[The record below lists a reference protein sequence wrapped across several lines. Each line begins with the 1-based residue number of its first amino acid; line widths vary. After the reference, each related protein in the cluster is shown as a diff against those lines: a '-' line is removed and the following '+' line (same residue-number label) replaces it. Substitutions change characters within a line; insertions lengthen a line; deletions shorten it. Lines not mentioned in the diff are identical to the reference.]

1 MTLSWQW
8 LLQVR
13 SWLCLTKSLAFSFMT
28 KSLYVYTEMPPP
40 LSPPPL
46 PLCHCPL
53 SSLPLNSFLSFRFH
67 FPPFSPLLP
76 GSLPILSGSDCL
88 CLSLYLRIT
97 WHHTVSLDISPLGC
111 TQLVELGGPLVG
123 PGLCTDLVSWEA
135 RASQW
140 CLGSWGGD
148 EAVPALV
155 SEEFCSWR
163 ISRFLLVLNL
173 TRGPIW

>member
-76 GSLPILSGSDCL
+76 GSLPIFSGSDCL

-97 WHHTVSLDISPLGC
+97 WHHSVSLDISPLGC